1 MPLFFL
7 IVGILLVIVGIN
19 DRIDDLNGLL
29 KDDFAP
35 TDGQPSFI
43 LWLLIIGAIG
53 LVGGVK
59 SLKPVSNA
67 FLVLLILVILLDAK
81 DKGFVPQFTAAIKAA

>member
-7 IVGILLVIVGIN
+7 LVGVLLVIVGIN
-19 DRIDDLNGLL
+19 DRVSDLVTLL

-35 TDGQPSFI
+35 SDGQPSFI
-43 LWLLIIGAIG
+43 LWILIIGAVG
-53 LVGGVK
+53 LLGGIK

-67 FLVLLILVILLDAK
+67 FLLLLVIVVLLGNRGFIGKFTDALK
-81 DKGFVPQFTAAIKAA
+81 SA